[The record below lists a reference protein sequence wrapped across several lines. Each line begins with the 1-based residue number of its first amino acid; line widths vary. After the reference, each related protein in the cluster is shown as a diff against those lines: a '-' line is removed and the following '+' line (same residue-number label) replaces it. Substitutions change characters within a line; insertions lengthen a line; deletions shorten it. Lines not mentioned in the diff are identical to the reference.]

1 MKPTAQTADANAA
14 PRENALASAPER
26 LAQPACVRSCDL
38 LGLAGEIRIEH
49 AGAFY
54 TLRETS
60 KGKLILTK

>member
-1 MKPTAQTADANAA
+1 MKSAAHTADANAA
-14 PRENALASAPER
+14 PRENALAPAPDGR
-26 LAQPACVRSCDL
+26 AQPACVRSRDL

-49 AGAFY
+49 AGALY